1 MGSPSIWRL
10 TLVEFYIVVLIHG
23 SSAAYGNGKTPTTS
37 SPAQP
42 SNPVHTFPA
51 PKKEYLP
58 VFQMNYPRIQIPFEI
73 TLWILL
79 ASLAKIGFN
88 VYHKITV
95 WVPECCLLITIGLIV
110 GGIMY
115 SVYEESPAVLTT
127 DVFFLYLLPPI
138 VLDAGYFMPT
148 RLFFENCGTVLWF
161 SVVGTL
167 WNSIGIGISLFG
179 ICQIEAFGI
188 QDINLQEN
196 LLFGTIISTVDPVA
210 VLAVFE
216 EENINEQLYIVVFGE
231 SLYNDAITVAL
242 YSLFK
247 YISQMDPVDSIDI
260 FLGTAGFFVV
270 GFGGIMFGFLFGFVA
285 AFTTRFTANTR
296 ELEPVFVFMY
306 SYLAYLIAEL
316 FSLSSIMAIVTC
328 ALTMKYYVEENVSQ
342 RSCTTIRHFLKMW
355 SSVSETLIFF
365 FLGVTTVTSKHE
377 WNWAYIGFTLIFC
390 FVWRGLGVLVLA
402 QIINNFRTIPFTFKD
417 QFSMAYGGLRGAIC
431 FCLAFLLPDTFAR
444 RNLFTTAAI
453 AVILFTVFIQAME
466 HTIAG
471 IEDLCGQW
479 SHYYW
484 KDKFKKINDR
494 FLRKVLIK
502 DNKPQSSIVSLYKK
516 LELQN
521 ALVLLDS
528 NGGIS
533 GAPSLTSLQ
542 EQKPTKPETFLP
554 EKVWSMQELLSKNM
568 YKIRERALYSLF
580 KYISQMDPVDSID
593 IFLGTAGFFVVGFGG
608 IMFGFLFGFVAAF
621 TTRFTANTRE
631 LEPVFVFMY
640 SYLAYLIAELF
651 SLSSIM
657 AIVTCALTMKY
668 YVEENVSQRSCTTIR
683 HFLKMWSSVSE
694 TLIFFFLGVTTVTS
708 KHEWN
713 WAYIGFTLI
722 FCFVWR
728 GLGVLVLAQIINNF
742 RTIPFTFK
750 DQFSMAYGGLRGAI
764 CFCLA
769 FLLPDTFARRNLF
782 TTAAI
787 AVILFTVFIQTLT
800 YTRHSLPNE
809 IRTKEIL
816 LRRHSTIRKSMRKA
830 GTWQTPAAAKYYSL
844 PPTVQNLQPRLRLR
858 KSGLTGDNDDDDDI
872 SSEIN
877 FPPARPR
884 LQLRAKEPRR
894 ALQPPRNKLETVN
907 EVRTDSRRTP
917 MVDYEN
923 RGGSAIGEN
932 SEGRGTGTK
941 RALTPM
947 RQFGLFNEQ
956 GLKNKEKEDQMEMEE
971 FRFKKINDRFLRK
984 VLIKDNKPQSS
995 IVSLYKKLELQNALV
1010 LLDSNGGISGA
1021 PSLTSLQFKK
1031 INDRFL
1037 RKVLIKDNKPQSSI
1051 VSLYKKLELQNALV
1065 LLDSNGGISG
1075 APSLT
1080 SLQEQ
1085 KPTKP
1090 ETFLPEKVWSMQE
1103 LLSKNMY
1110 KIRERTLTYTRHS
1123 LPNEIRT
1130 KEILLRRHSTI
1141 RKSMRKAGTWQT
1153 PAAAKYYSLPPTVQ
1167 NLQPRLRLRKSGLT
1181 GDNDDDDDI
1190 SSEINFPPA
1199 RPRLQLRAKE
1209 PRRALQ
1215 PPRNKL
1221 ETVNE
1226 VRTDS
1231 RRTPMVDYENRGGSA
1246 IGENSEGR
1254 GTGTK
1259 RALTPMR
1266 QFGLFNEQGLKNK
1279 EKEDQMEMEEFRYTP
1294 AANRREEAREE
1305 ASDSE
1310 TTHPLLNRPMHQ
1322 YKP

>member
-1 MGSPSIWRL
+1 MGSLSIWRL
-10 TLVEFYIVVLIHG
+10 TLVVFYIVVLIHG

-37 SPAQP
+37 SPGQP

-79 ASLAKIGFN
+79 ASLAKIGFH

-115 SVYEESPAVLTT
+115 SVHEESPAVLTT

-216 EENINEQLYIVVFGE
+216 EVNINEQLYIVVFGE

-247 YISQMDPVDSIDI
+247 YISQMDQVDSIDI
-260 FLGTAGFFVV
+260 FLGTADFFVV
-270 GFGGIMFGFLFGFVA
+270 GFGGIMFGLLFGFVA

-390 FVWRGLGVLVLA
+390 IVWRGLGVLVLA

-431 FCLAFLLPDTFAR
+431 FSLAFLLPNTFPR

-453 AVILFTVFIQAME
+453 AVIIFTVFIQGITIRPLIDYLNVRRTNRKLMTINVEIHSRAME

-502 DNKPQSSIVSLYKK
+502 DNRPQSSIVSLYKK

-554 EKVWSMQELLSKNM
+554 EEVWSMQELLSKNM
-568 YKIRERALYSLF
+568 YKI
-580 KYISQMDPVDSID
+580 
-593 IFLGTAGFFVVGFGG
+593 
-608 IMFGFLFGFVAAF
+608 
-621 TTRFTANTRE
+621 
-631 LEPVFVFMY
+631 
-640 SYLAYLIAELF
+640 
-651 SLSSIM
+651 
-657 AIVTCALTMKY
+657 
-668 YVEENVSQRSCTTIR
+668 
-683 HFLKMWSSVSE
+683 H
-694 TLIFFFLGVTTVTS
+694 
-708 KHEWN
+708 
-713 WAYIGFTLI
+713 
-722 FCFVWR
+722 
-728 GLGVLVLAQIINNF
+728 
-742 RTIPFTFK
+742 
-750 DQFSMAYGGLRGAI
+750 
-764 CFCLA
+764 
-769 FLLPDTFARRNLF
+769 
-782 TTAAI
+782 
-787 AVILFTVFIQTLT
+787 
-800 YTRHSLPNE
+800 
-809 IRTKEIL
+809 
-816 LRRHSTIRKSMRKA
+816 
-830 GTWQTPAAAKYYSL
+830 
-844 PPTVQNLQPRLRLR
+844 
-858 KSGLTGDNDDDDDI
+858 
-872 SSEIN
+872 
-877 FPPARPR
+877 
-884 LQLRAKEPRR
+884 
-894 ALQPPRNKLETVN
+894 
-907 EVRTDSRRTP
+907 
-917 MVDYEN
+917 
-923 RGGSAIGEN
+923 
-932 SEGRGTGTK
+932 
-941 RALTPM
+941 
-947 RQFGLFNEQ
+947 
-956 GLKNKEKEDQMEMEE
+956 
-971 FRFKKINDRFLRK
+971 
-984 VLIKDNKPQSS
+984 
-995 IVSLYKKLELQNALV
+995 
-1010 LLDSNGGISGA
+1010 
-1021 PSLTSLQFKK
+1021 
-1031 INDRFL
+1031 
-1037 RKVLIKDNKPQSSI
+1037 
-1051 VSLYKKLELQNALV
+1051 
-1065 LLDSNGGISG
+1065 
-1075 APSLT
+1075 
-1080 SLQEQ
+1080 
-1085 KPTKP
+1085 
-1090 ETFLPEKVWSMQE
+1090 
-1103 LLSKNMY
+1103 
-1110 KIRERTLTYTRHS
+1110 ERTLTYTRHS

-1167 NLQPRLRLRKSGLT
+1167 NLQPRLRLRKSSLT
-1181 GDNDDDDDI
+1181 GDDDGDDDI
-1190 SSEINFPPA
+1190 ASEINFPPA

-1246 IGENSEGR
+1246 MSENSKGR

>member
-1 MGSPSIWRL
+1 MGSLSVWRL
-10 TLVEFYIVVLIHG
+10 TLVVFYIVVVIHG
-23 SSAAYGNGKTPTTS
+23 SSASYVNGKTPTTS
-37 SPAQP
+37 SPGQP
-42 SNPVHTFPA
+42 SNTVHKFPA
-51 PKKEYLP
+51 PEKEYLP
-58 VFQMNYPRIQIPFEI
+58 VFQINYPRIQIPFEI

-79 ASLAKIGFN
+79 ASLAKIGFH

-95 WVPECCLLITIGLIV
+95 WVPECCLLIIIGLIV

-115 SVYEESPAVLTT
+115 SVHEASPAVLTT

-210 VLAVFE
+210 VLTVFE

-231 SLYNDAITVAL
+231 SLYNDAVTVAL

-247 YISQMDPVDSIDI
+247 YISQIDHVDSIDI
-260 FLGTAGFFVV
+260 FLGTADFFVV
-270 GFGGIMFGFLFGFVA
+270 GFGGIMFGLLFGFVA
-285 AFTTRFTANTR
+285 AFTTRFTTNTR

-306 SYLAYLIAEL
+306 SYLAYLVAEL

-431 FCLAFLLPDTFAR
+431 FSLAFLLPHTFPR

-453 AVILFTVFIQAME
+453 AVIIFTVFIQGITIRPLIDYLNLRRTNRKLMTINVEIHGRAME

-516 LELQN
+516 LQLQN

-554 EKVWSMQELLSKNM
+554 EEVRSMQELLSKNM
-568 YKIRERALYSLF
+568 YKTRER
-580 KYISQMDPVDSID
+580 
-593 IFLGTAGFFVVGFGG
+593 
-608 IMFGFLFGFVAAF
+608 
-621 TTRFTANTRE
+621 
-631 LEPVFVFMY
+631 
-640 SYLAYLIAELF
+640 
-651 SLSSIM
+651 
-657 AIVTCALTMKY
+657 
-668 YVEENVSQRSCTTIR
+668 
-683 HFLKMWSSVSE
+683 
-694 TLIFFFLGVTTVTS
+694 
-708 KHEWN
+708 
-713 WAYIGFTLI
+713 
-722 FCFVWR
+722 
-728 GLGVLVLAQIINNF
+728 
-742 RTIPFTFK
+742 
-750 DQFSMAYGGLRGAI
+750 
-764 CFCLA
+764 
-769 FLLPDTFARRNLF
+769 
-782 TTAAI
+782 
-787 AVILFTVFIQTLT
+787 TLT

-809 IRTKEIL
+809 TRTKEIL
-816 LRRHSTIRKSMRKA
+816 LRRHSSIRKSMRKA

-858 KSGLTGDNDDDDDI
+858 KSGLTGDDDDDDDI
-872 SSEIN
+872 PSEIN

-884 LQLRAKEPRR
+884 LQLRAKETRR
-894 ALQPPRNKLETVN
+894 ALQPPRNKLQTVN

-923 RGGSAIGEN
+923 RGGSAMSEN
-932 SEGRGTGTK
+932 SEGRETGTK

-947 RQFGLFNEQ
+947 RRFWSFNEQ
-956 GLKNKEKEDQMEMEE
+956 GLKNNEKEDQMEMEE
-971 FRFKKINDRFLRK
+971 FR
-984 VLIKDNKPQSS
+984 
-995 IVSLYKKLELQNALV
+995 NA
-1010 LLDSNGGISGA
+1010 
-1021 PSLTSLQFKK
+1021 
-1031 INDRFL
+1031 
-1037 RKVLIKDNKPQSSI
+1037 
-1051 VSLYKKLELQNALV
+1051 
-1065 LLDSNGGISG
+1065 
-1075 APSLT
+1075 
-1080 SLQEQ
+1080 
-1085 KPTKP
+1085 
-1090 ETFLPEKVWSMQE
+1090 
-1103 LLSKNMY
+1103 
-1110 KIRERTLTYTRHS
+1110 
-1123 LPNEIRT
+1123 
-1130 KEILLRRHSTI
+1130 
-1141 RKSMRKAGTWQT
+1141 
-1153 PAAAKYYSLPPTVQ
+1153 
-1167 NLQPRLRLRKSGLT
+1167 
-1181 GDNDDDDDI
+1181 
-1190 SSEINFPPA
+1190 
-1199 RPRLQLRAKE
+1199 
-1209 PRRALQ
+1209 
-1215 PPRNKL
+1215 
-1221 ETVNE
+1221 
-1226 VRTDS
+1226 
-1231 RRTPMVDYENRGGSA
+1231 
-1246 IGENSEGR
+1246 
-1254 GTGTK
+1254 
-1259 RALTPMR
+1259 
-1266 QFGLFNEQGLKNK
+1266 
-1279 EKEDQMEMEEFRYTP
+1279 P

-1305 ASDSE
+1305 VSDSE
-1310 TTHPLLNRPMHQ
+1310 TTHPLLSRPMDQ

>member
-1 MGSPSIWRL
+1 
-10 TLVEFYIVVLIHG
+10 
-23 SSAAYGNGKTPTTS
+23 
-37 SPAQP
+37 
-42 SNPVHTFPA
+42 
-51 PKKEYLP
+51 
-58 VFQMNYPRIQIPFEI
+58 
-73 TLWILL
+73 
-79 ASLAKIGFN
+79 
-88 VYHKITV
+88 
-95 WVPECCLLITIGLIV
+95 
-110 GGIMY
+110 MY
-115 SVYEESPAVLTT
+115 SVHEESPAVLTT

-216 EENINEQLYIVVFGE
+216 EININEQLYIVVFGE

-247 YISQMDPVDSIDI
+247 YISQMDQVDSIDI
-260 FLGTAGFFVV
+260 FLGTADFFVV
-270 GFGGIMFGFLFGFVA
+270 GFGGIMFGLLFGFVA

-306 SYLAYLIAEL
+306 SYLAYLLAEL

-390 FVWRGLGVLVLA
+390 IVWRGLGVLVLA

-431 FCLAFLLPDTFAR
+431 FSLAFLLPDTFPR
-444 RNLFTTAAI
+444 RNLFTTAAV
-453 AVILFTVFIQAME
+453 AVIIFTVFIQGITIRPLIDYLNVRRTNRKLMTINVEIHSRAME

-502 DNKPQSSIVSLYKK
+502 DNRPQSSIVSLYKK

-542 EQKPTKPETFLP
+542 EQKPTKRETFLP
-554 EKVWSMQELLSKNM
+554 EEVWSMQELLSKNM
-568 YKIRERALYSLF
+568 YKIRER
-580 KYISQMDPVDSID
+580 
-593 IFLGTAGFFVVGFGG
+593 
-608 IMFGFLFGFVAAF
+608 
-621 TTRFTANTRE
+621 
-631 LEPVFVFMY
+631 
-640 SYLAYLIAELF
+640 
-651 SLSSIM
+651 
-657 AIVTCALTMKY
+657 
-668 YVEENVSQRSCTTIR
+668 
-683 HFLKMWSSVSE
+683 
-694 TLIFFFLGVTTVTS
+694 
-708 KHEWN
+708 
-713 WAYIGFTLI
+713 
-722 FCFVWR
+722 
-728 GLGVLVLAQIINNF
+728 
-742 RTIPFTFK
+742 
-750 DQFSMAYGGLRGAI
+750 
-764 CFCLA
+764 
-769 FLLPDTFARRNLF
+769 
-782 TTAAI
+782 
-787 AVILFTVFIQTLT
+787 TLT

-809 IRTKEIL
+809 TRTKEIL

-858 KSGLTGDNDDDDDI
+858 KYSLTGDDDGDDDI
-872 SSEIN
+872 ASEIN

-923 RGGSAIGEN
+923 RGGSAMSEN
-932 SEGRGTGTK
+932 SKGRGTGTK

-971 FRFKKINDRFLRK
+971 FRQEALLAAISE
-984 VLIKDNKPQSS
+984 KDAN
-995 IVSLYKKLELQNALV
+995 IALLELSSSKKKKTQDEVTSLKREKDRLVQQLKQQTQNRMKLMADNYEDDHLKSHSDQTNHKPSPDQIIPPLLDLNQNRSKLKLYIGHLTALCQDRDPKILQGIAPPTSYHHDDRAAWEEELQKMSLEQLEAELEKCEKESAELQEYANTVLQQIADHCPDILEQVVNALEE
-1010 LLDSNGGISGA
+1010 
-1021 PSLTSLQFKK
+1021 
-1031 INDRFL
+1031 
-1037 RKVLIKDNKPQSSI
+1037 SS
-1051 VSLYKKLELQNALV
+1051 
-1065 LLDSNGGISG
+1065 
-1075 APSLT
+1075 
-1080 SLQEQ
+1080 
-1085 KPTKP
+1085 
-1090 ETFLPEKVWSMQE
+1090 
-1103 LLSKNMY
+1103 
-1110 KIRERTLTYTRHS
+1110 
-1123 LPNEIRT
+1123 
-1130 KEILLRRHSTI
+1130 
-1141 RKSMRKAGTWQT
+1141 
-1153 PAAAKYYSLPPTVQ
+1153 
-1167 NLQPRLRLRKSGLT
+1167 
-1181 GDNDDDDDI
+1181 
-1190 SSEINFPPA
+1190 
-1199 RPRLQLRAKE
+1199 
-1209 PRRALQ
+1209 
-1215 PPRNKL
+1215 
-1221 ETVNE
+1221 
-1226 VRTDS
+1226 
-1231 RRTPMVDYENRGGSA
+1231 
-1246 IGENSEGR
+1246 
-1254 GTGTK
+1254 
-1259 RALTPMR
+1259 
-1266 QFGLFNEQGLKNK
+1266 
-1279 EKEDQMEMEEFRYTP
+1279 
-1294 AANRREEAREE
+1294 
-1305 ASDSE
+1305 
-1310 TTHPLLNRPMHQ
+1310 
-1322 YKP
+1322 

>member
-568 YKIRERALYSLF
+568 YKIRERPQSYDMQQMRVHEK
-580 KYISQMDPVDSID
+580 KYELLNYLAEQTVTTECEQQQQVISSKGQEVLCSKSRDDTSHLSPCSHEEAD
-593 IFLGTAGFFVVGFGG
+593 
-608 IMFGFLFGFVAAF
+608 
-621 TTRFTANTRE
+621 TRFLLHVADADKQ
-631 LEPVFVFMY
+631 
-640 SYLAYLIAELF
+640 SYTKV
-651 SLSSIM
+651 M
-657 AIVTCALTMKY
+657 V
-668 YVEENVSQRSCTTIR
+668 R
-683 HFLKMWSSVSE
+683 
-694 TLIFFFLGVTTVTS
+694 TVDTD
-708 KHEWN
+708 
-713 WAYIGFTLI
+713 
-722 FCFVWR
+722 
-728 GLGVLVLAQIINNF
+728 VLVLAIAMVQQINLIELWIAFGVGVGGPHVYACLGPNNGL
-742 RTIPFTFK
+742 IWPCSNYFTFYNVFGYAVK
-750 DQFSMAYGGLRGAI
+750 NLVDQFM
-764 CFCLA
+764 
-769 FLLPDTFARRNLF
+769 
-782 TTAAI
+782 
-787 AVILFTVFIQTLT
+787 TLT

-894 ALQPPRNKLETVN
+894 ALQPPRNKLETNNQLVMHFLY
-907 EVRTDSRRTP
+907 EDGWYCTSRTG
-917 MVDYEN
+917 MMH
-923 RGGSAIGEN
+923 GGKAHISTACAI
-932 SEGRGTGTK
+932 
-941 RALTPM
+941 AL
-947 RQFGLFNEQ
+947 L
-956 GLKNKEKEDQMEMEE
+956 
-971 FRFKKINDRFLRK
+971 
-984 VLIKDNKPQSS
+984 
-995 IVSLYKKLELQNALV
+995 
-1010 LLDSNGGISGA
+1010 
-1021 PSLTSLQFKK
+1021 
-1031 INDRFL
+1031 
-1037 RKVLIKDNKPQSSI
+1037 
-1051 VSLYKKLELQNALV
+1051 
-1065 LLDSNGGISG
+1065 
-1075 APSLT
+1075 
-1080 SLQEQ
+1080 
-1085 KPTKP
+1085 
-1090 ETFLPEKVWSMQE
+1090 
-1103 LLSKNMY
+1103 
-1110 KIRERTLTYTRHS
+1110 
-1123 LPNEIRT
+1123 
-1130 KEILLRRHSTI
+1130 
-1141 RKSMRKAGTWQT
+1141 
-1153 PAAAKYYSLPPTVQ
+1153 
-1167 NLQPRLRLRKSGLT
+1167 
-1181 GDNDDDDDI
+1181 
-1190 SSEINFPPA
+1190 
-1199 RPRLQLRAKE
+1199 
-1209 PRRALQ
+1209 
-1215 PPRNKL
+1215 
-1221 ETVNE
+1221 
-1226 VRTDS
+1226 
-1231 RRTPMVDYENRGGSA
+1231 
-1246 IGENSEGR
+1246 
-1254 GTGTK
+1254 
-1259 RALTPMR
+1259 
-1266 QFGLFNEQGLKNK
+1266 
-1279 EKEDQMEMEEFRYTP
+1279 
-1294 AANRREEAREE
+1294 
-1305 ASDSE
+1305 
-1310 TTHPLLNRPMHQ
+1310 
-1322 YKP
+1322 